1 MSSHDVTVAIYAL
14 IALVGVAVQLMSL
27 REGSDIPSLGQVLT
41 RIMHSRSGRIG
52 VMAGWMW
59 LGLHYF
65 AR

>member
-14 IALVGVAVQLMSL
+14 IALAGVAVQLMSL
-27 REGSDIPSLGQVLT
+27 REGSDIPSLGVVLT
-41 RIMHSRSGRIG
+41 RIMHSRTGRIG

>member
-1 MSSHDVTVAIYAL
+1 MSSHDITVAIYAL
-14 IALVGVAVQLMSL
+14 IALAGVVMQLMSL
-27 REGSDIPSLGQVLT
+27 REGSDMPSLGLVLA

-52 VMAGWMW
+52 VMTGWMW

>member
-1 MSSHDVTVAIYAL
+1 MNSHDAAMVIYAL
-14 IALVGVAVQLMSL
+14 IACAGIVVQLIS
-27 REGSDIPSLGQVLT
+27 RRTDVPSFGVVLT
-41 RIMHSRSGRIG
+41 RIMHTRSGRIG

>member
-1 MSSHDVTVAIYAL
+1 MSSHDITVIIYSL
-14 IALVGVAVQLMSL
+14 IAAAGLVLEMIGRSG
-27 REGSDIPSLGQVLT
+27 RTDIPPLGVVLT
-41 RIMHSRSGRIG
+41 RIMHSRKGRIG

>member
-1 MSSHDVTVAIYAL
+1 MSSHDAAIVVYAL
-14 IALVGVAVQLMSL
+14 IACAGLVLELISRKTDV
-27 REGSDIPSLGQVLT
+27 PSLGAVLR
-41 RIMHSRSGRIG
+41 RIMHTRSGRIG

>member
-1 MSSHDVTVAIYAL
+1 MSSHDATVTIYAL
-14 IALVGVAVQLMSL
+14 IALVGLVLEAMS
-27 REGSDIPSLGQVLT
+27 RTGRTEMPRLGTVLT
-41 RIMHSRSGRIG
+41 RIMHTRSGRIG

>member
-1 MSSHDVTVAIYAL
+1 MSSHDITVMIYAL
-14 IALVGVAVQLMSL
+14 IAAAGLALEMIGRSG
-27 REGSDIPSLGQVLT
+27 RTDIPPLGAVLT
-41 RIMHSRSGRIG
+41 RIMHSRTGRIG

>member
-1 MSSHDVTVAIYAL
+1 VSSHDVTVAIYVL
-14 IALVGVAVQLMSL
+14 IALAGVAVQLTSL

>member
-1 MSSHDVTVAIYAL
+1 MSSHAVAIVIYAL
-14 IALVGVAVQLMSL
+14 IACAGIVLELIGRRIEV
-27 REGSDIPSLGQVLT
+27 PSLGEVLT
-41 RIMHSRSGRIG
+41 RIMHTRSGRIG

>member
-1 MSSHDVTVAIYAL
+1 MSSHDAAIVVYAL
-14 IALVGVAVQLMSL
+14 IASAGLVVELISRRTDV
-27 REGSDIPSLGQVLT
+27 PSLGTVLT
-41 RIMHSRSGRIG
+41 RIMHTRSGRIG

>member
-1 MSSHDVTVAIYAL
+1 MSSHDITVIIYAL
-14 IALVGVAVQLMSL
+14 IATAGLVLEVIGRSG
-27 REGSDIPSLGQVLT
+27 RTDIPRLGTVLT
-41 RIMHSRSGRIG
+41 RIMHTRKGRIG